1 MPDTLQIYYYLREP
15 LGEEG
20 ARRLAE
26 VMSQFY
32 EELARTLTKADW
44 EALQGVL
51 HALAEAQRK
60 TEEQLERLTAR
71 VDELAEA
78 QRLLTARVDELAE
91 AQRLLTARV
100 DALAE
105 AQRKTEEQ
113 LQRLAHRLEQT
124 NRRIDETNRQ
134 LGGLAAT
141 VGYTLENEAY
151 RYLPALL
158 ERDYGI
164 VLEEPLRRDYLT
176 DRKGQ
181 EIEVNILA
189 RARRDGLPVL
199 IVGES
204 KVQLSRNDVDR
215 FLKRR
220 VAEIDPAGSRKL
232 FPVIVAHMVTSRDVP
247 EYARSRGVALY
258 LSYEFGR

>member
-32 EELARTLTKADW
+32 EELARTVTKADW

-51 HALAEAQRK
+51 H
-60 TEEQLERLTAR
+60 
-71 VDELAEA
+71 
-78 QRLLTARVDELAE
+78 
-91 AQRLLTARV
+91 
-100 DALAE
+100 ALAE

-220 VAEIDPAGSRKL
+220 LAEIDPAGSRKL